1 MAICN
6 DSKQTNLLGHE
17 KIPKLLSHYAIPAI
31 VGTMVMALY
40 NIIDRIYI
48 GQGVG
53 PEAISGLALTFPVMT
68 LSTAFG
74 MLVGNGGAARISILL
89 GKQDDPTA
97 RLILGNCLI
106 LVLIIA
112 SCYSI
117 DRKSVV

>member
-74 MLVGNGGAARISILL
+74 MQIGRAHV
-89 GKQDDPTA
+89 
-97 RLILGNCLI
+97 
-106 LVLIIA
+106 
-112 SCYSI
+112 
-117 DRKSVV
+117 